1 MTTHETDHEAPAGSG
16 GTATRASGEGSA
28 PVRGSFPPLLMVGTD
43 HRSSPLELRERVA
56 YDAAAAEDLLLH
68 LRARSSVAEA
78 VALSTCNR
86 TEFYVV
92 PDPEKEA
99 RAGEADTAYRSVLD
113 LAFLS
118 RVPEMEREGRLRV
131 LRDGGAARHMLA
143 VASGLESMVLGE
155 PEILGQVK
163 QAVELAEAVGS
174 SGPVIRQLLRC
185 AQDAGAR
192 SRSETAISTGAVSL
206 GYAVVELAS
215 SIFSGLGEV
224 RVLVLGAGETGAS
237 VTRNLLERGATDVRL
252 ANRGR
257 ERAEAL
263 QRQHPAIRLISLE
276 ERFDAVGEADL
287 VVTATSAPEPL
298 LTRDHLKAAV
308 SRRSSRPLL
317 VVDLGVPRNVEVTAG
332 RLPNLFLHSIDSL
345 ETLIERNLRK
355 RRSEVP
361 RVEEIVSQELDRFAA
376 WHRSLEAEPLVARLQ
391 KKAERIRRQEMEG
404 ALRRFPEEV
413 HDDLERFTRSLVRK
427 ILHNPST
434 RLRSTADG
442 SQAGLH
448 RLDLA
453 RELFDL
459 DDESS

>member
-1 MTTHETDHEAPAGSG
+1 VSSHETRQGD
-16 GTATRASGEGSA
+16 TGSA
-28 PVRGSFPPLLMVGTD
+28 EAHAAPLVRGSFPPLLMVGTD

-56 YDAAAAEDLLLH
+56 YDAASAEDLLLH
-68 LRARSSVAEA
+68 LRARGVVAEA

-86 TEFYVV
+86 TELYVV
-92 PDPEKEA
+92 PDAEA
-99 RAGEADTAYRSVLD
+99 EAQADEAKNAYRSVLD
-113 LAFLS
+113 LGFLS

-131 LRDGGAARHMLA
+131 LRDGEAARHMLA

-163 QAVELAEAVGS
+163 QAVELAEAVGC
-174 SGPVIRQLLRC
+174 SGPVVRQLLRS

-192 SRSETAISTGAVSL
+192 ARNETAISSGAISL
-206 GYAVVELAS
+206 GYAVVELAT

-224 RVLVLGAGETGAS
+224 RVLVLGAGDTGAS
-237 VTRNLLERGATDVRL
+237 VTRNLLERGATDVRV

-263 QRQHPAIRLISLE
+263 QREHPTIRLVSLQD
-276 ERFDAVGEADL
+276 RFEAVAEADL

-298 LTRDHLKAAV
+298 LTRDRLKAAV
-308 SRRSSRPLL
+308 SRRTSRPLL
-317 VVDLGVPRNVEVTAG
+317 VVDLGVPRNVEEAAG

-355 RRSEVP
+355 RRAEVP
-361 RVEEIVSQELDRFAA
+361 RVEEIVHHELDRFAD
-376 WHRSLEAEPLVARLQ
+376 WYRSLEAEPLVARLQ
-391 KKAERIRRQEMEG
+391 KKAEGIRRREMEQ
-404 ALRRFPEEV
+404 AMRRFPEEV
-413 HDDLERFTRSLVRK
+413 HDDLDRFTRSLVRK

-434 RLRSTADG
+434 RLRATTGG

-459 DDESS
+459 DED